1 MPKHREP
8 VRLDVRKM
16 HKLFIDGAFVRSESA
31 RSDQF
36 ETPAGV
42 INVARASRK
51 DLRDAVAAAR
61 AAFGRWSGLDAASRG
76 LVLYRL
82 AEMIESQRDHLA
94 ARLRAAA
101 ETDSEAFREVDAA
114 IDRTVWFAGW
124 CDKYASLVSSRNPVA
139 GPYLSVSGAE
149 PVGVVG
155 IVAPDSPGLLGLV
168 STIVPPLVA
177 GNTVVAVASETDP
190 FTAVAFA
197 ECLATCDL
205 PPGAVNVLTGK
216 RIELAPHLARHMDV
230 NALDAVGLDRPFS
243 AELERMS
250 SENLKRTRMR
260 EAPARAAWFSAEMQS
275 LDDVTAFTEI
285 KTIWHPFAI

>member
-8 VRLDVRKM
+8 LRLEVRKM
-16 HKLFIDGAFVRSESA
+16 HKLFVNGAFVRSESA
-31 RSDQF
+31 RSDAF
-36 ETPAGV
+36 ETPLGSV
-42 INVARASRK
+42 NVARASRK

-61 AAFGRWSGLDAASRG
+61 GAFARWSRADAASRG

-82 AEMIESQRDHLA
+82 AEMIESQREHLC
-94 ARLRAAA
+94 ARLRAAG
-101 ETDSEAFREVDAA
+101 ETETEGMREVDTA

-124 CDKYASLVSSRNPVA
+124 CDKYAALVSSRNPVA
-139 GPYLSVSGAE
+139 GRYLSISMPE

-155 IVAPDSPGLLGLV
+155 VVAPDSPGLLGLV

-177 GNTVVAVASETDP
+177 GNTVVAIASEADP

-205 PPGAVNVLTGK
+205 PPGAVNLLTGK

-230 NALDAVGLDRPFS
+230 DALDAVGLDPSFS
-243 AELERMS
+243 AEIERMGA
-250 SENLKRTRMR
+250 ENLKRTRLR
-260 EAPARAAWFSAEMQS
+260 EALVRTAWFSPEACS
-275 LDDVTAFTEI
+275 LDDVTCFTEL
-285 KTIWHPFAI
+285 KTLWHPTAI

>member
-16 HKLFIDGAFVRSESA
+16 HKLFVNGAFVRSESA

-36 ETPAGV
+36 ETAEGSV
-42 INVARASRK
+42 NVARASRK
-51 DLRDAVAAAR
+51 DLRDAVGAAR
-61 AAFGRWSGLDAASRG
+61 AALPRWSGLDPANRG
-76 LVLYRL
+76 LILYRL

-94 ARLRAAA
+94 ARLRSLG
-101 ETDSEAFREVDAA
+101 EPESEAVREVDAA
-114 IDRTVWFAGW
+114 IDRTVWYAGW
-124 CDKYASLVSSRNPVA
+124 CDKYAALVSSRNPVA
-139 GPYLSVSGAE
+139 GPYVSLSAPT

-155 IVAPDSPGLLGLV
+155 VVAPDSPGLLGLV
-168 STIVPPLVA
+168 STVVPPLVA
-177 GNTVVAVASETDP
+177 GNTVVAVASEIDP

-205 PPGAVNVLTGK
+205 PAGAANILTGK

-230 NALDAVGLDRPFS
+230 DALDAVGLDRQFS

-250 SENLKRTRMR
+250 SENLKRTRLR
-260 EAPARAAWFSAEMQS
+260 ESPARAAWLSAEMQS
-275 LDDVTAFTEI
+275 LDDVTAFTET
-285 KTIWHPFAI
+285 KTIWHPTAI

>member
-16 HKLFIDGAFVRSESA
+16 HKLFVNGAFVRSESA

-36 ETPAGV
+36 ETADGTV
-42 INVARASRK
+42 NVARASRK

-61 AAFGRWSGLDAASRG
+61 GALPRWSGLDAMNRG
-76 LVLYRL
+76 LILYRL

-94 ARLRAAA
+94 ARLRSLG
-101 ETDSEAFREVDAA
+101 EPESEALREVDAA

-124 CDKYASLVSSRNPVA
+124 SDKYAALVSSRNPVA
-139 GPYLSVSGAE
+139 GPYLSLSAPA

-155 IVAPDSPGLLGLV
+155 VVAPDSPGLLGLV
-168 STIVPPLVA
+168 STVVPPLVA
-177 GNTVVAVASETDP
+177 GNTVVAVASEIDP

-205 PPGAVNVLTGK
+205 PAGAVNILTGK

-230 NALDAVGLDRPFS
+230 DALDAVGLDRQFS

-250 SENLKRTRMR
+250 AENLKRTRLR
-260 EAPARAAWFSAEMQS
+260 ESPARAAWFSAEMQS
-275 LDDVTAFTEI
+275 LDDVTVFTEI
-285 KTIWHPFAI
+285 KTIWHPAAI